1 MDIGGINS
9 QQVSTTRTEGPGQTS
24 DVRGAGD
31 GIGGHQARVGEAPGR
46 GIGHLLRSIGDGI
59 SNVFKSIGNFFAKI
73 GNMITGRANGTDQ
86 QQQAHPPQV
95 QNAIDGARNALD
107 TFRGII
113 EQQTSKESFRTLCL
127 QCMTDDEDVQS
138 MLEENLD
145 NPDYSKENF
154 TGIEDHPSDPSK
166 FVAKFGGQ
174 GARLF
179 RQDADQIRI
188 PGQHSQ
194 TTAPGLLLRQPAG
207 AHRPEPPRP
216 PRLPVPVRLHPHSG
230 VDPLG
235 HHGHAPGPTARGQGR
250 SLDDALRA
258 RLEPG
263 RCRGLVLPRLAAA
276 RAANARPICLQSAAS
291 VALSFYSPQNETGQP
306 RTTP

>member
-59 SNVFKSIGNFFAKI
+59 SSAFKSIGNFLAKI
-73 GNMITGRANGTDQ
+73 GNMITGRANRTDQ

-107 TFRGII
+107 TFRDII

-166 FVAKFGGQ
+166 FVAKFGDKELVFSDRTPTKSEFRGSILKQ
-174 GARLF
+174 QLQDSSYGSLRELIDQNHLGPLDSLCLF
-179 RQDADQIRI
+179 ASTPIRESIRSDTMGMPQDQRHAVRDEVSMMPFAHGLNLGDVAD
-188 PGQHSQ
+188 
-194 TTAPGLLLRQPAG
+194 
-207 AHRPEPPRP
+207 
-216 PRLPVPVRLHPHSG
+216 
-230 VDPLG
+230 
-235 HHGHAPGPTARGQGR
+235 
-250 SLDDALRA
+250 
-258 RLEPG
+258 
-263 RCRGLVLPRLAAA
+263 
-276 RAANARPICLQSAAS
+276 
-291 VALSFYSPQNETGQP
+291 LSFLD
-306 RTTP
+306 